1 MTAEAPAWLAAAL
14 PATLAETS
22 LLGQGTLYRGK
33 VRDVYRRDDEVL
45 LVATDRL
52 SAFDRVIATIPYKGQ
67 VLNQLAAWWFEQ
79 TADLVGSHVIDVPDP
94 NVTRGRNAA
103 ALPVEV
109 VVRGYITGVTD
120 TALWTLYAAGVER
133 PYGLDLPTG
142 LRKNDRLPT
151 AVITPTTKGEA
162 GQHDER
168 LTSEE
173 VVSRGLVDAALWDRV
188 CDAAL
193 AVFARGQ
200 ALAAR
205 AGLLLVDTKYEF
217 GLIDGQLCLI
227 DEIHTPD
234 SSRFWFAESY
244 EVAHAAGE
252 EPESLDKEFV
262 RRWLKSVGYG
272 GEGPVPEMPDA
283 IRLELARRYL
293 RTYETLTGTP
303 FVPAPLPAEPRIVA
317 ALAGGVV

>member
-1 MTAEAPAWLAAAL
+1 MTTETPGWLTAAL
-14 PATLAETS
+14 SQTLAETS
-22 LLGQGTLYRGK
+22 LEGEGALYRGK
-33 VRDVYRRDDEVL
+33 VRDVYRRRGEVL

-67 VLNQLAAWWFEQ
+67 VLNQLAAWWFTQ
-79 TADLVGSHVIDVPDP
+79 TADLVGSHVIDIPDP
-94 NVTRGRNAA
+94 NVTRGREAQ

-120 TALWTLYAAGVER
+120 TALWTLYAAGVDR
-133 PYGLDLPTG
+133 PYGLDLPSG
-142 LRKNDRLPT
+142 LRKNDRLPMP
-151 AVITPTTKGEA
+151 VITPTTKGEA

-173 VVSRGLVDAALWDRV
+173 VVSRGLVDAALWTRV
-188 CDAAL
+188 CDTAL

-217 GLIDGQLCLI
+217 GLIDGELCLI

-234 SSRFWFAESY
+234 SSRFWFADTYES
-244 EVAHAAGE
+244 AHAAGE

-272 GEGPVPEMPDA
+272 GDGPVPEMPDD

-293 RTYETLTGTP
+293 RTYETLTGTT
-303 FVPAPLPAEPRIVA
+303 FSPAPLPSEPRIAA
-317 ALAGGVV
+317 ALAGGAA